1 MTVRK
6 QVIKSE
12 TRAVF
17 WSLSLAILYF
27 ALVFMLPPNR
37 SVMRLYSLTTWDYK
51 VVVFA
56 ASLPLVVAWVAAFV
70 GYAKLRDYAQII
82 EASPE
87 GQTFRT
93 LAKGCGLLAW
103 SLPVLAAVGLVF
115 SSIAGLW
122 PGLDATAVIS
132 RNYLNLLLPLIAFT
146 IIGNTSK
153 QLIKQIG
160 VQINHSSVRLIML
173 FFSIAGILYCYLTFR
188 NFDLTS
194 LGSTQNPYF
203 LPLWLMVITL
213 TVPYLYI
220 WFIGSLAAY
229 EIMLFSRHV
238 QGVLYRQALNL
249 LAIGLTLIIA
259 SSIALQYLGSL
270 HSPGHLELGYHL
282 VLSLI
287 FQIIGGGGFVMLAF
301 GAARLKKIEA
311 V

>member
-1 MTVRK
+1 M
-6 QVIKSE
+6 S
-12 TRAVF
+12 
-17 WSLSLAILYF
+17 ILYF
-27 ALVFMLPPNR
+27 ALIFILPPNP
-37 SVMRLYSLTTWDYK
+37 SVMRLYNLTVWDYK
-51 VVVFA
+51 AVVFA

-70 GYAKLRDYAQII
+70 GYAKLRDYAQMIDT
-82 EASPE
+82 SPE
-87 GQTFRT
+87 GSSFNT

-122 PGLDATAVIS
+122 PGLDAATVIS

-146 IIGNTSK
+146 IIGATSR
-153 QLIKQIG
+153 QLVKQIG
-160 VQINHSSVRLIML
+160 IQINRSSVRLIML
-173 FFSIAGILYCYLTFR
+173 LFSIAGILYCYLTFR
-188 NFDLTS
+188 HFDLTS

-203 LPLWLMVITL
+203 LPIWLMVITL

-229 EIMLFSRHV
+229 EIILFSRHV
-238 QGVLYRQALNL
+238 QGVLYRQALKL
-249 LAIGLTLIIA
+249 LSAGLALIIA

-270 HSPGHLELGYHL
+270 HSPGHLELGYQL
-282 VLSLI
+282 VLGLI
-287 FQIIGGGGFVMLAF
+287 FQILGGSGFVLLAF